1 MDLTTVYCNL
11 GDFYRNFNFEAPHDL
26 LLGPLRLRQRCTS
39 LNPSE
44 LMTILV
50 MFHQSQGYRNFKGYY
65 TEQVLGRWHREFPD
79 APSYTRVVQLL
90 PRVLWPLAHYLGSR
104 RGEVSGISFVDS
116 TPLKV
121 CHYARIHSHK
131 VFRGLG
137 PKRKKLNGLVLWL

>member
-1 MDLTTVYCNL
+1 
-11 GDFYRNFNFEAPHDL
+11 
-26 LLGPLRLRQRCTS
+26 
-39 LNPSE
+39 
-44 LMTILV
+44 MTILV

-65 TEQVLGRWHREFPD
+65 TEQFHGRWHREFPD

-121 CHYARIHSHK
+121 CHHARIHSHK
-131 VFRGLG
+131 VVQGLG

>member
-1 MDLTTVYCNL
+1 MDLTTVYCDL
-11 GDFYRNFNFEAPHDL
+11 DDFYCDFSYEGPQDR
-26 LLGPLRLRQRCTS
+26 LLGPRRVRQRSTS
-39 LNPSE
+39 LSPSE

-65 TEQVLGRWHREFPD
+65 KEQVLGRWHREFPD

-116 TPLKV
+116 TPGV
-121 CHYARIHSHK
+121 
-131 VFRGLG
+131 
-137 PKRKKLNGLVLWL
+137 